1 MKMTGEYRVPAP
13 QQKVWDGL
21 NDPEILQQSV
31 PGCESIE
38 RTGEN
43 EFNGTVRAKVG
54 PVSAKFR
61 GKVTLTDLDPPNSCK
76 IVGEGTGGAA
86 GFAKG
91 SAVVRLAPDGDATM
105 LSYEVDANVGGKLA
119 QIGQRFIDSTAKKMA
134 DDFFAKFG
142 EVVGNPDV
150 HPQPALVAANE
161 DAATLQAPETTST
174 GVPHPEP
181 SQLVVPPVGGM
192 AVAGPIIAVER
203 DIDPSAARHDP
214 ERDVPLISDLPAGAG
229 VSNPPATAPEDT
241 GLAVETA
248 GESRGFSPAIW
259 VPVLL
264 IILVAIVLFFLSR

>member
-1 MKMTGEYRVPAP
+1 MKMTGEYRIPAA

-21 NDPEILQQSV
+21 NDPAILQEAV

-38 RTGEN
+38 RTGPN
-43 EFNGTVRAKVG
+43 EFNGAVRAKVG

-61 GKVTLTDLDPPNSCK
+61 GKVALTDLDPPNSCK

-91 SAVVRLAPDGDATM
+91 SAVVRLAADGGDATM

-134 DDFFAKFG
+134 DEFFAKFS

-150 HPQPALVAANE
+150 HPQPALVAADE
-161 DAATLQAPETTST
+161 GATGAAVGAPIT
-174 GVPHPEP
+174 GDY
-181 SQLVVPPVGGM
+181 
-192 AVAGPIIAVER
+192 AGSVER
-203 DIDPSAARHDP
+203 ETEPSAARHDP
-214 ERDVPLISDLPAGAG
+214 ERDVPLINDLPAGAG
-229 VSNPPATAPEDT
+229 LSNPPATAPEDT
-241 GLAVETA
+241 GLAMETA
-248 GESRGFSPAIW
+248 AESRGFSPAIW

-264 IILVAIVLFFLSR
+264 ILLVAIVLFFLSQ